1 MNEMQLKSKP
11 VARMKDKLAAWL
23 SILLDSS
30 VLAVPIFIG
39 AAWSEVGAFL
49 PALGWAALTLLFAD
63 GVPLTYIALG
73 RRFGWVSGFDLPR
86 REERA
91 PFIAVNLV
99 GNALGYFLLRA
110 LNAPDSLS
118 ALLLVYVA
126 LGVTMMTISSFWK
139 ISLHAGG
146 VGGFAAFLTWVFG
159 PVWALTFLAIPLV
172 GWARVYR
179 KRHNWAQVAAG
190 GIVGTSVTLIV
201 LAIALGNG

>member
-1 MNEMQLKSKP
+1 MNTLSQDQ
-11 VARMKDKLAAWL
+11 VWNGTKDKLSRWL

-30 VLAVPIFIG
+30 VLALPIFIG
-39 AAWSEVGAFL
+39 AAFSETRAFL
-49 PALGWAALTLLFAD
+49 PALGWAALALLFAD

-99 GNALGYFLLRA
+99 GNLLGFFLLRA
-110 LNAPDSLS
+110 LNAPALLS
-118 ALLLVYVA
+118 TLLLVYVA

-146 VGGFAAFLTWVFG
+146 VGGFATFLTSVFG
-159 PVWALTFLAIPLV
+159 LAWAWTFLAVPLI

-179 KRHNWAQVAAG
+179 KRHNWAQVVAG
-190 GIVGTSVTLIV
+190 GFVGACVTWIV
-201 LAIALGNG
+201 LALAQ

>member
-1 MNEMQLKSKP
+1 MNETRLCPQPSSGAQDM
-11 VARMKDKLAAWL
+11 LALWL

-49 PALGWAALTLLFAD
+49 PALGWAALALLFAD
-63 GVPLTYIALG
+63 GVPLIYIALG
-73 RRFGWVSGFDLPR
+73 RHFGWVSGFDLPR
-86 REERA
+86 RVERP
-91 PFIAVNLV
+91 PFIAINLI
-99 GNALGYFLLRA
+99 GNGLGYFLLRA
-110 LNAPDSLS
+110 LNAPVSLS

-159 PVWALTFLAIPLV
+159 LVWALTFLVIPLV
-172 GWARVYR
+172 GWARVHR
-179 KRHNWAQVAAG
+179 QRHNWAQVVAG
-190 GIVGTSVTLIV
+190 GIVGVSVTLII
-201 LAIALGNG
+201 LALM